1 MAVALDS
8 NVVIGFL
15 DRSDGFHHA
24 ADKTIRELLASEQ
37 LVVSAVT
44 YAEVLTGARLGHHD
58 EDVVKGFFA
67 DLISRIIPV
76 DVAVGDAAARIRAGA
91 KALAMPD
98 ALVAATA
105 ELDPE
110 VELLLTADEDMAKLK
125 HLDCPLRLLS
135 PDG

>member
-15 DRSDGFHHA
+15 DRSDEFHQA
-24 ADKTIRELLASEQ
+24 ADKAIRELLASEQ

-91 KALAMPD
+91 KALAMSD

-110 VELLLTADEDMAKLK
+110 VQLLLTADEDIAKLK
-125 HLDCPLRLLS
+125 DLDCPLRLLS
-135 PDG
+135 ADG

>member
-15 DRSDGFHHA
+15 DRSDKFHQA
-24 ADKTIRELLASEQ
+24 ADKAIRELLASEQ

-58 EDVVKGFFA
+58 EDVVKGFFS
-67 DLISRIIPV
+67 DLISRTLSV
-76 DVAVGDAAARIRAGA
+76 DADVGDAAARIRAGA
-91 KALAMPD
+91 KTLAMPD

-105 ELDPE
+105 ELAPE
-110 VELLLTADEDMAKLK
+110 VDLLLTADEGIAKLK
-125 HLDCPLRLLS
+125 ALDCPLRLLS

>member
-15 DRSDGFHHA
+15 DRADRLHPA
-24 ADKTIRELLASEQ
+24 ADRAVREMLASEQ

-58 EDVVKGFFA
+58 EAIVKGFFA
-67 DLISRIIPV
+67 DLISRILPA
-76 DVAVGDAAARIRAGA
+76 DAAVADAAARIRSGT
-91 KALAMPD
+91 KTLAMPD

-105 ELDPE
+105 ELDRD
-110 VELLLTADEDMAKLK
+110 VGLLLTADEGIARLEDLG
-125 HLDCPLRLLS
+125 CPVRLLS
-135 PDG
+135 PNG